1 MAAYMIVQAEITNPE
16 KFPEYQKLA
25 GPAVQKYNGKILGR
39 GTPPETVEGQWGA
52 PVVLIIEF
60 ESVETAKAFF
70 NSPEYTAAR
79 EARANTAKFTMSIV
93 PGM

>member
-1 MAAYMIVQAEITNPE
+1 MAAYMIVQAEITDPE

-39 GTPPETVEGQWGA
+39 GTPPETVEGQWDA

-60 ESVETAKAFF
+60 ESVETAKALFH
-70 NSPEYTAAR
+70 SPEYTAAR

>member
-1 MAAYMIVQAEITNPE
+1 MSAYMIIQAEITDPE

-25 GPAVQKYNGKILGR
+25 APAVQKYNGKILGR
-39 GTPPETVEGQWGA
+39 GAPDSVEGQWDA

-60 ESVETAKAFF
+60 ESETVAKDFF

-79 EARANTAKFTMSIV
+79 EARANSANFVMSIL
-93 PGM
+93 PGA